1 VHFCL
6 TDDQQLLRTS
16 VREFAETEI
25 RPHIREWDETQH
37 LPASFLA
44 KLADLGLMGIQF
56 APAYGGSGMSAV
68 DYCIC
73 IEELARVDPSVS
85 LSVAA
90 HNGLGAAHIAMFG
103 TEAQKQQYLAPLARG
118 EKLAAWGLTEPGS
131 GSDAAAMRTTAT
143 RDGEDWILN
152 GSKLFIT
159 HGASGDTMV
168 VMAVTDKAKGSKGI
182 SAFVVERGTP
192 GFVAGKKEDKLGM
205 RASETCEV
213 LFEQCRIP
221 ASQLLGE
228 AGQGFIQ
235 TLQVLDAGRI
245 GIAALA
251 VGLAQG
257 AYETARDYAFERRQF
272 GRPIGTFQS
281 IRWKLVDNAVRV
293 EAARL
298 LTYRAAWLKDQGR
311 RMTLESSM
319 AKLYASEIAVRA
331 AEDGVQIHG
340 GYGFVKDYPA
350 EKFFRDVKLTTIGE
364 GTSEVQRLVIARQL
378 LTH

>member
-1 VHFCL
+1 
-6 TDDQQLLRTS
+6 
-16 VREFAETEI
+16 
-25 RPHIREWDETQH
+25 
-37 LPASFLA
+37 
-44 KLADLGLMGIQF
+44 MGIQF
-56 APAYGGSGMSAV
+56 PAEFGGAAMSAV

-103 TEAQKQQYLAPLARG
+103 SAEQKAKYLVPLATG
-118 EKLAAWGLTEPGS
+118 EKLAAWGLTEPSS

-143 RDGEDWILN
+143 RDGDDWVLN
-152 GSKLFIT
+152 GSKAFIT
-159 HGASGDTMV
+159 HGGSGHTMV
-168 VMAVTDKAKGSKGI
+168 VMAVTDKSKGNKGI
-182 SAFVVERGTP
+182 SAFIVERGAA
-192 GFVAGKKEDKLGM
+192 GFIAGKKEDKLGM
-205 RASETCEV
+205 RASETTEV
-213 LFEQCRIP
+213 IFQNCRIP
-221 ASQLLGE
+221 AAQLIGDE
-228 AGQGFIQ
+228 GQGFIQ

-245 GIAALA
+245 GIAALS

-257 AYETARDYAFERRQF
+257 AYESARGYAFERKQF
-272 GRPIGTFQS
+272 GRAIGTFQS
-281 IRWKLVDNAVRV
+281 IRWKLVDNAARV

-319 AKLYASEIAVRA
+319 AKLYSSEIAVRA
-331 AEDGVQIHG
+331 SEDAVQIHG

-378 LTH
+378 LAAA